1 MLFKEIIGQEE
12 IKKKL
17 IKTVEENRISHA
29 QLFSGPEGAGSL
41 PLAIAYA
48 QYISC
53 ENRSGNDSCGMCHSC
68 LKYSKL
74 IHPDLHFILPV
85 ASTPKVKDPLTDK
98 FLEEWRASFLEN
110 PYLNS
115 AEWYKAIGLENKQGY
130 INVEESNEIIRK
142 LSFKSYESEYKVVII
157 WLPEKMNKPTA
168 NKLLKIIEEPPSKT
182 LFLMVAENSTN
193 ILPTIYSRVQM
204 IRIPKLEE
212 MEILLTLQQKYDIE
226 EVKMKNAAHLAD
238 GNYLKALNV
247 LERAE
252 ENQLH
257 FERFTALMRLCWT
270 NEITG
275 ILNWIEEI
283 VRMGRESQKQF
294 LDYGLRI
301 IRENFFMNINQG
313 ISDEINR
320 MTQYESD
327 FSVKFSKFIDK
338 NNVFGITNGF
348 NQASLHIEA
357 NANGKIVFLDM
368 ANKLVKLI
376 KK

>member
-1 MLFKEIIGQEE
+1 MLFQDVIGQEE
-12 IKKKL
+12 TKKKL
-17 IKTVEENRISHA
+17 IKTVEENRVSHA

-53 ENRSGNDSCGMCHSC
+53 EDRSGNDSCGTCHSC

-85 ASTPKVKDPLTDK
+85 ASTPKVKEPLTDK

-110 PYLNS
+110 PYLNP
-115 AEWYKAIGLENKQGY
+115 AEWYKAIGLENKQGF
-130 INVEESNEIIRK
+130 INVDESNEIIRK
-142 LSFKSYESEYKVVII
+142 LSLKSYESEYKVVII

-182 LFLMVAENSTN
+182 LFLMITENSAN

-204 IRIPKLEE
+204 IKIPKLEE
-212 MEILLTLQQKYDIE
+212 KEILLTLQQKYNFE
-226 EVKMKNAAHLAD
+226 EVKMKDAAHLAD

-247 LERAE
+247 LEEAE
-252 ENQLH
+252 ENKLH
-257 FERFTALMRLCWT
+257 FEKFTALMRLCWI
-270 NEITG
+270 NDITG
-275 ILNWIEEI
+275 ILNWVEEI
-283 VRMGRESQKQF
+283 ARTGRESQKQF

-301 IRENFFMNINQG
+301 IRENFLININQG
-313 ISDEINR
+313 ISDEMNR
-320 MTQYESD
+320 MTQYESN

-338 NNVFGITNGF
+338 NNVFGIANGF

-368 ANKLVKLI
+368 ANKLAKLI

>member
-1 MLFKEIIGQEE
+1 MLFQDVIGQEE
-12 IKKKL
+12 TKKKL
-17 IKTVEENRISHA
+17 IKTVEENRVSHA

-53 ENRSGNDSCGMCHSC
+53 EDRSGNDSCGTCHSC

-85 ASTPKVKDPLTDK
+85 ASTPKVKEPLTDK

-110 PYLNS
+110 PYLNP
-115 AEWYKAIGLENKQGY
+115 AEWYKAIGLENKQGF
-130 INVEESNEIIRK
+130 INVDESNEIIRK
-142 LSFKSYESEYKVVII
+142 LSLKSYESEYKVVII

-168 NKLLKIIEEPPSKT
+168 NKLLKIIEEPSSKT
-182 LFLMVAENSTN
+182 LFLMITENSAN

-204 IRIPKLEE
+204 IKIPKLEE
-212 MEILLTLQQKYDIE
+212 KEILLTLQQKYDFE
-226 EVKMKNAAHLAD
+226 EVKMKDAAHLAD

-247 LERAE
+247 LEEAE
-252 ENQLH
+252 ENKLH
-257 FERFTALMRLCWT
+257 FENFTALMRLCWT
-270 NEITG
+270 NDITG
-275 ILNWIEEI
+275 ILNWVEEI
-283 VRMGRESQKQF
+283 ARTGRESQKQF

-301 IRENFFMNINQG
+301 IRENFLININQG

-320 MTQYESD
+320 MTQYESN

-338 NNVFGITNGF
+338 NNVFGIANGF

-368 ANKLVKLI
+368 ANKLAKLI